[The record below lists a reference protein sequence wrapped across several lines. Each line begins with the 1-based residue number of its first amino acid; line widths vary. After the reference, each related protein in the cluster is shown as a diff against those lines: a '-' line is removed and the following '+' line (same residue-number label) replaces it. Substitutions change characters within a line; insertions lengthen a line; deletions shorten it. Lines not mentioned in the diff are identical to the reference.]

1 MNPEKYLQ
9 HIDFA
14 ATTKLDFT
22 PLFVDPK
29 IFRSLVLDLSRPHR
43 KLSFDKVA
51 CPESLGFILGSA
63 VAAELKKG
71 LIPIRKAGK
80 LPNIRTNIARHG
92 FQDYTGQRSAF
103 EVNKALISPGER
115 TLLVDDWVETGGQL
129 RGLTKLLEKR
139 GATIAAISVIGFN
152 AAGKS
157 GQLRQTYSLSSLI
170 DYEATQKRDLT
181 QRLDQMQPASQPV

>member
-1 MNPEKYLQ
+1 MRLLNPEIYLE

-29 IFRSLVLDLSRPHR
+29 IFRSLTLDLSRPHR
-43 KLSFDKVA
+43 TLVFDKVA
-51 CPESLGFILGSA
+51 CPESLGFILGTA

-80 LPNIRTNIARHG
+80 LPNIKSSIARQSY
-92 FQDYTGQRSAF
+92 QDYTGKRNAF
-103 EVNKALISPGER
+103 EVNKALIEPVDR
-115 TLLVDDWVETGGQL
+115 VLLIDDWVETGGQL

-139 GATIAAISVIGFN
+139 GASVAAISVIGFN
-152 AAGKS
+152 TAGKS
-157 GQLRQTYSLSSLI
+157 GKLRQDYTLTSLV
-170 DYEATQKRDLT
+170 DYEATEKRDLT
-181 QRLDQMQPASQPV
+181 QRLDQS

>member
-1 MNPEKYLQ
+1 MNPEIYLE

-29 IFRSLVLDLSRPHR
+29 VFRSLVLDLSRPYR
-43 KLSFDKVA
+43 DVPFDKVA

-71 LIPIRKAGK
+71 LIPIRKAGR
-80 LPNIRTNIARHG
+80 LPNIKSNIARQS
-92 FQDYTGQRSAF
+92 FQDYTGKRNAF
-103 EVNKALISPGER
+103 EVNKALLEPGNR
-115 TLLVDDWVETGGQL
+115 VLLIDDWVETGGQL

-139 GATIAAISVIGFN
+139 GASVAGISVIGFN
-152 AAGKS
+152 TAGKS
-157 GQLRQTYSLSSLI
+157 GDLRQAYTLTSLI
-170 DYEATQKRDLT
+170 DYEAAEKRDLT
-181 QRLDQMQPASQPV
+181 QRLDQS

>member
-1 MNPEKYLQ
+1 MSPETYLE

-22 PLFVDPK
+22 PLFADPK
-29 IFRSLVLDLSRPHR
+29 VFRSLVLDLSRPHR
-43 KLSFDKVA
+43 NLSFDKVA

-80 LPNIRTNIARHG
+80 LPNIKTNIARHS

-103 EVNKALISPGER
+103 EVNKALVNPGDR
-115 TLLVDDWVETGGQL
+115 ILLIDDWVETGGQL

-139 GATIAAISVIGFN
+139 GATIAGISVIGFN
-152 AAGKS
+152 TAGRS
-157 GQLRQTYSLSSLI
+157 GKLRQAYTLTSLI
-170 DYEATQKRDLT
+170 DYEAKEKRDLT
-181 QRLDQMQPASQPV
+181 RRLDQT